1 MEEVA
6 FGGRIEVAR
15 LLPLNQHF
23 QEESEEIEI
32 FLRRWQR
39 ERVDLEI
46 PGFQADANIRSAEKL
61 REAFKA
67 PAQVEDERVRIV
79 FLEISDQKV
88 QKKTLPGTRPPENH
102 GVCHIAVM
110 EI

>member
-1 MEEVA
+1 MVEEVT
-6 FGGRIEVAR
+6 FGGRIELAR
-15 LLPLNQHF
+15 PLPLNQNF
-23 QEESEEIEI
+23 QEEREEIEI

-39 ERVDLEI
+39 KRVDLEI

-67 PAQVEDERVRIV
+67 PAQVEDERVWIV

-88 QKKTLPGTRPPENH
+88 KRKLFPAPVRPRIM
-102 GVCHIAVM
+102 VCATSR
-110 EI
+110 